1 MAKIGIKRI
10 RIDYDVPL
18 EHYTALEYTWNSD
31 NYIIEI
37 KEEENH
43 IKILWDNTNTN
54 ETSYFDNNNHICD
67 ENVGVAGV
75 CMQTIRDDIYSDS
88 TVTFEFDND
97 YTVKYRMP
105 DQFKKIISEFNKYI
119 NSDYTKLP
127 TELTNLER
135 AAELLDDNDEFDD
148 I

>member
-1 MAKIGIKRI
+1 
-10 RIDYDVPL
+10 L
-18 EHYTALEYTWNSD
+18 
-31 NYIIEI
+31 
-37 KEEENH
+37 NH
-43 IKILWDNTNTN
+43 
-54 ETSYFDNNNHICD
+54 
-67 ENVGVAGV
+67 
-75 CMQTIRDDIYSDS
+75 DIYSDS